1 MRINDV
7 ILNGLKQMNY
17 KVLDYRLTLVSFYV
31 VKPYDIEGK
40 VTISAKYSNQLNE
53 VWIVQAVIK
62 NNSGYVLLEETKTS
76 KGETPF

>member
-1 MRINDV
+1 M
-7 ILNGLKQMNY
+7 ILNGIKQLNY

-31 VKPYDIEGK
+31 VKPYDIEGRI
-40 VTISAKYSNQLNE
+40 TICVKYSNQLNE

-62 NNSGYVLLEETKTS
+62 NNSSYVLLEETKTR